1 MGAAALL
8 AASSRMAIAPELKP
22 AIAWL
27 LALAVAA
34 LVQCPRCPLDF
45 ISTDYDM
52 KFLLLYD
59 FRVMLRRQ

>member
-45 ISTDYDM
+45 TDYDM
-52 KFLLLYD
+52 KFLYD